1 VAIDRGAGSRV
12 ILLCGLPGSGK
23 TSVGRRLADE
33 LHAVR
38 LAPDEWIDA
47 LGFDA
52 YDQVARGRVEALQW
66 SVAQAV
72 VLGGGVA
79 VMEAGFWSRRERDE
93 KLAWARGHGVAIEL
107 RFLDVALDELWRRLA
122 ARNADLP
129 PATYHIERPD
139 LEEWAT
145 WLEAPDA
152 AERAQY
158 DPPVVS

>member
-1 VAIDRGAGSRV
+1 MEIDRGAGRRV

-23 TSVGRRLADE
+23 TTVGRRLAVE
-33 LHAVR
+33 RGAVR
-38 LAPDEWIDA
+38 LSPDEWIHA

-52 YDQVARGRVEALQW
+52 YDQEARGRVEALQW
-66 SVAQAV
+66 SVAQDV

-79 VMEAGFWSRRERDE
+79 VMEAGFWSRSERDD
-93 KLAWARGHGVAIEL
+93 KLAWARRHGVAIEL
-107 RFLDVALDELWRRLA
+107 RFLDVTLDELWRRLA

-129 PATYHIERPD
+129 PATYPIERPD

-158 DPPVVS
+158 DPPVTP